1 MTRQSNEFLDQAN
14 RHEPIRA
21 EARPHW
27 RPILKPYT
35 KLSTSMTLIEF
46 DNGYWYA
53 TELKEFAEAIG
64 IPSAAKLRKDEL
76 EKAIKLYL
84 ATGKIENPT
93 KRKRSTSGAKDVER
107 GLRLGLPVVVYTND
121 KETKDFLEREA
132 QKLAPGIKRRS

>member
-1 MTRQSNEFLDQAN
+1 MHRQARRVQQRAAGVGQPDEFLEQAN

-21 EARPHW
+21 EVRPHW
-27 RPILKPYT
+27 RPILKSKT
-35 KLSTSMTLIEF
+35 KLSTSMTLTEF

-53 TELKEFAEAIG
+53 TELKEFAEEIG

-93 KRKRSTSGAKDVER
+93 TRSLSTSGVKDVE
-107 GLRLGLPVVVYTND
+107 
-121 KETKDFLEREA
+121 
-132 QKLAPGIKRRS
+132 